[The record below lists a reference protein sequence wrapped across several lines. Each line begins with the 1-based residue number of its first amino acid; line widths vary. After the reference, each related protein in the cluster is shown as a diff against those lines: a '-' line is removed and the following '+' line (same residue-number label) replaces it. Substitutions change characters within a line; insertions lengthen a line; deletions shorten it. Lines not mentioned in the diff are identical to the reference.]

1 MVFIA
6 IFYTIIVAI
15 FIIAASLKIDS
26 AIDKLTENFKE
37 LTENFKELKKEVE
50 SYNKTRITK
59 DDISSLKKDLD
70 YIVPRVSEICYKI
83 KNQSTIKITQD
94 GLKPGRVYS
103 RYSGEDN
110 LTPSNIC

>member
-15 FIIAASLKIDS
+15 FIIVASLKID
-26 AIDKLTENFKE
+26 K

>member
-15 FIIAASLKIDS
+15 FIIVASLKID
-26 AIDKLTENFKE
+26 AVIDK

-50 SYNKTRITK
+50 SYNKTKITK
-59 DDISSLKKDLD
+59 DDISSIKKDLD

-83 KNQSTIKITQD
+83 KNQPTTNINS
-94 GLKPGRVYS
+94 GSLKPGRVSS